1 MSGYTRK
8 KGERYVCIVSMHN
21 QVRTKQEFDVLLNK
35 EQGAK
40 LSWTDW
46 STGLELGGSI
56 STINGASVSLF
67 TYSTLKE
74 ITSMVFIL

>member
-8 KGERYVCIVSMHN
+8 KDDRYVCIVSMHD

-46 STGLELGGSI
+46 DKFKGLQFTGSI
-56 STINGASVSLF
+56 STINGGSVSL
-67 TYSTLKE
+67 
-74 ITSMVFIL
+74 

>member
-1 MSGYTRK
+1 
-8 KGERYVCIVSMHN
+8 MHD

-46 STGLELGGSI
+46 STFKGLELDGSI